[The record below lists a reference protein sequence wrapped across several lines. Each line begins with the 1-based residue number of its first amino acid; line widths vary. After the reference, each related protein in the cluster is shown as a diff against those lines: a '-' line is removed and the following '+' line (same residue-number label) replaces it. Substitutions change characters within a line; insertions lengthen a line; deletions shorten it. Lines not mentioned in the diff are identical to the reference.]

1 MAKTVYPMDDLENM
15 YTGKVYAEGH
25 QPQFEWRNH
34 FLQHPKKRPEF
45 ARSRGWQMWYQGN
58 DLFVGEY
65 PGTHIARIYGNLYEG
80 GASVWRN
87 PITRFLFQ
95 DRFLY
100 WSRVGKVSARSL
112 KDGSRVI
119 DMETESPNGRLSWVG
134 IDKHTETKDIPFNLF
149 ETPAPP
155 SDSTHESNMKYLVDR
170 YLNTPA
176 LRGRWNIEP
185 SISMEG
191 DIRPYSTHFRIPIP
205 SMDECLEVEKK
216 LLAKAV
222 LRKLAH

>member
-1 MAKTVYPMDDLENM
+1 
-15 YTGKVYAEGH
+15 
-25 QPQFEWRNH
+25 
-34 FLQHPKKRPEF
+34 
-45 ARSRGWQMWYQGN
+45 
-58 DLFVGEY
+58 
-65 PGTHIARIYGNLYEG
+65 
-80 GASVWRN
+80 
-87 PITRFLFQ
+87 
-95 DRFLY
+95 
-100 WSRVGKVSARSL
+100 
-112 KDGSRVI
+112 
-119 DMETESPNGRLSWVG
+119 METESPNGRLSWVG
-134 IDKHTETKDIPFNLF
+134 IDKHTETKGIPFNLF

-191 DIRPYSTHFRIPIP
+191 DIRPYSTRFRIPIP